1 MSCSNTVT
9 VSRGNT
15 FACTFS
21 WTPGTSGPANLLTT
35 TLTSTFE
42 DRQFNQ
48 YPLTVTKALDGLSFT
63 VSYAGDTSNWAIG
76 TGRWDIKFAFSSS
89 SISRTEIFRVQ
100 VIESVTA

>member
-1 MSCSNTVT
+1 MSNQVLISQ
-9 VSRGNT
+9 GNS
-15 FACTFS
+15 FACSFV
-21 WTPGTSGPANLLTT
+21 WTPGPSGPANLLTT

-42 DRQFNQ
+42 DKCGNQ

-63 VSYAGDTSNWAIG
+63 VSYPGDTADWHVG
-76 TGRWDIKFAFSSS
+76 LGRWDIKFAFSST

>member
-15 FACTFS
+15 FACTFT
-21 WTPGTSGPANLLTT
+21 WTPGASGQANLLTT

-42 DRQFNQ
+42 DRALNQ
-48 YPLTVTKALDGLSFT
+48 YPLTVTKAVDGLSFT

-76 TGRWDIKFAFSSS
+76 LGRWDIKFAFSAS
-89 SISRTEIFRVQ
+89 SISRTEIFRVN
-100 VIESVTA
+100 VIESVTV